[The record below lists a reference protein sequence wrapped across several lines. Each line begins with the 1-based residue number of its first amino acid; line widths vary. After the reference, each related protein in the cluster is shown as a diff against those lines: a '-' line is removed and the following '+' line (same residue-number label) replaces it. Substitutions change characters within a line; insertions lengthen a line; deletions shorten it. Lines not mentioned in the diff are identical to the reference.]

1 MHSSCSIINRC
12 RKCECTRL
20 KPSRLSDVWSSD
32 LERGMKS
39 MCLSLG
45 TAMRTDLDMQTLYI
59 TVDMLCISA
68 VLALFHTSISPLSPL
83 YSDVKK
89 EKKKKTKNQLMFVF
103 SVFIRVGCC
112 SGVHF

>member
-1 MHSSCSIINRC
+1 MHSSCSIINCC

-20 KPSRLSDVWSSD
+20 KPSHLSDVWSSD

-45 TAMRTDLDMQTLYI
+45 TEMRTDLDMQTLYI
-59 TVDMLCISA
+59 TVDVLCISA
-68 VLALFHTSISPLSPL
+68 VLALFHTSSPLSPL
-83 YSDVKK
+83 YSNVKKKK
-89 EKKKKTKNQLMFVF
+89 EKKTKIQLMFAF